1 MLEPVTQHTYKI
13 WLKRWTRVCKHH
25 STTLSPFLYRCT
37 CVLAWHSSMLCKLVI
52 VLTDWRHTGVCMEG
66 TCCLSILFY
75 FIFLFVS
82 RMVSLCSLGCP
93 THYTSQANWP
103 WTFGNLLDWL
113 YQILE
118 LQIWATMPTQIFL
131 LMKCILQRLYV
142 LFYSYVQDVLR
153 TYQTLWIYQ
162 AIIFF

>member
-1 MLEPVTQHTYKI
+1 M
-13 WLKRWTRVCKHH
+13 CKHH

-37 CVLAWHSSMLCKLVI
+37 CVLAWHSSMLCKLVT

-93 THYTSQANWP
+93 THCTSQANWP

-118 LQIWATMPTQIFL
+118 LQIWATMPTHILL

-162 AIIFF
+162 AIIFFNSLDSRREKLNKWI